1 MSMIKNLEDIK
12 KLGIRKFIEK
22 EKNKWIK
29 DSKIFCVHNKQYYPI
44 K

>member
-1 MSMIKNLEDIK
+1 MIENLENIK

-22 EKNKWIK
+22 EKKRWIK
-29 DSKIFCVHNKQYYPI
+29 GNQIFCVHNKQYYSI